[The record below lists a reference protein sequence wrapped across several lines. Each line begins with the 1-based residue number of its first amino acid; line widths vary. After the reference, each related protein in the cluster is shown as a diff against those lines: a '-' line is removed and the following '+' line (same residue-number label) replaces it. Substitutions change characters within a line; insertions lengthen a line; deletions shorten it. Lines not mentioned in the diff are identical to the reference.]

1 MATSQRWHRPLWQVE
16 QRQRNGA
23 GKDKSNDNGKG
34 NENGNADGNI
44 VTLASSASGESSP
57 GKSNN
62 GNNGKG
68 NGNGNGAGK
77 DKSSGNG
84 KGNKNGN
91 ADGNIVTLASSASGE
106 SSPGKSNNGN
116 GNGKGN
122 GKGKEN
128 SSGNGESA
136 SKERPIG
143 IVEAGSTTSQNSRRV
158 PGAIG
163 AQDTITNEEHD
174 KRASK
179 IKALSIQSLDAAAEE
194 GKQYVRGDPM
204 LAGIDG
210 GGGSS
215 IFAEGGDGSS
225 PLVIGGKK
233 RGWQAE
239 AQSGL
244 FAASSGFHNT
254 LRFSVCS
261 ATIVSVGLLLAFH
274 FEVLNKGLARHFP
287 SGSVWTPNT
296 WEFAMYVQ
304 YIQQIA
310 AISALTLLKTP
321 FFLWEFTDL
330 FSWANLLVY
339 RSEDN
344 SSASGRRLTTIILGS
359 LVGYGDR
366 IGTSEMDLM
375 FETISGFALIVGFFV
390 GVLLGATLYN
400 KWREHIGEK
409 ARRGVIWRCLGLL
422 PLVWF
427 FSLLPLTMTVSFE
440 VSMEFKSSMLELW
453 SLVVA
458 FLVIILVICGVAGVV
473 ARTVRSATYGDFAH
487 VLSGAHS
494 TPTTDTVA
502 VSSSC
507 W

>member
-1 MATSQRWHRPLWQVE
+1 
-16 QRQRNGA
+16 
-23 GKDKSNDNGKG
+23 
-34 NENGNADGNI
+34 
-44 VTLASSASGESSP
+44 
-57 GKSNN
+57 
-62 GNNGKG
+62 
-68 NGNGNGAGK
+68 
-77 DKSSGNG
+77 
-84 KGNKNGN
+84 
-91 ADGNIVTLASSASGE
+91 
-106 SSPGKSNNGN
+106 
-116 GNGKGN
+116 
-122 GKGKEN
+122 
-128 SSGNGESA
+128 
-136 SKERPIG
+136 
-143 IVEAGSTTSQNSRRV
+143 
-158 PGAIG
+158 
-163 AQDTITNEEHD
+163 
-174 KRASK
+174 
-179 IKALSIQSLDAAAEE
+179 
-194 GKQYVRGDPM
+194 M

-440 VSMEFKSSMLELW
+440 VSMEFKSSMLELTERDLRRLRSRALW
-453 SLVVA
+453 GAFYADYRYGGRLFFLLVIFQQLCVGLCLGILDDSMVLLVLLVTLHVM
-458 FLVIILVICGVAGVV
+458 FLV
-473 ARTVRSATYGDFAH
+473 
-487 VLSGAHS
+487 
-494 TPTTDTVA
+494 A
-502 VSSSC
+502 VC
-507 W
+507 LIKPLPI